1 MIIHMRAPKSKQKK
15 PNRQKHEQYLA
26 WLKSHAPKPIATKSL
41 GKLKEIPPF
50 RRETP
55 HYPSLNMESG
65 FATKKAPVQYT
76 GDAMLGVATMHKSN
90 SVPVFQQK
98 DAEDISRMRR

>member
-1 MIIHMRAPKSKQKK
+1 MIIHMRIPKSKPKK
-15 PNRQKHEQYLA
+15 PNKKRHEQYVA
-26 WLKSHAPKPIATKSL
+26 WLKSHAPKQVVATREFK
-41 GKLKEIPPF
+41 KIPPF

-65 FATKKAPVQYT
+65 FATKKAHVQYT
-76 GDAMLGVATMHKSN
+76 GNAMLGVATMHKSN

>member
-1 MIIHMRAPKSKQKK
+1 
-15 PNRQKHEQYLA
+15 
-26 WLKSHAPKPIATKSL
+26 
-41 GKLKEIPPF
+41 
-50 RRETP
+50 
-55 HYPSLNMESG
+55 MESG